1 MPAKLA
7 ARGKSRAST
16 AVSRDESPVECRGT
30 FATGQDAVRGK
41 NDRCVVE
48 IGMPET
54 MTRERLFELVGQEL
68 GTSAWFRV
76 GQARIDRF
84 AEVTEDRQFIHVD
97 PVRAAESP
105 FGGTIAHGMLTLSMI
120 VYLCSD
126 FVPAVEG
133 VRMVVNYGFDRVRFA
148 APVRSGKRIRAVVRL
163 LDAKERS
170 GQILVKV
177 KVTIKVED
185 ETKPALVAE
194 WLTMH
199 FS

>member
-1 MPAKLA
+1 
-7 ARGKSRAST
+7 
-16 AVSRDESPVECRGT
+16 
-30 FATGQDAVRGK
+30 
-41 NDRCVVE
+41 
-48 IGMPET
+48 MPET

-68 GTSAWFRV
+68 ATSAWFRV
-76 GQARIDRF
+76 GQDRIDQF

-177 KVTIKVED
+177 KVTIKVEG
-185 ETKPALVAE
+185 ETRPALVAE

>member
-1 MPAKLA
+1 MP
-7 ARGKSRAST
+7 
-16 AVSRDESPVECRGT
+16 D
-30 FATGQDAVRGK
+30 
-41 NDRCVVE
+41 
-48 IGMPET
+48 T
-54 MTRERLFELVGQEL
+54 MTRRRLFELVGQEL
-68 GTSAWFRV
+68 GTSAWFPV
-76 GQARIDRF
+76 GQDRIDQF

-120 VYLCSD
+120 VHLCNA

-148 APVRSGKRIRAVVRL
+148 APVKSGGRIRAVVKL

-177 KVTIKVED
+177 KVTIQTEG

-194 WLTMH
+194 WLTLH
-199 FS
+199 CS

>member
-1 MPAKLA
+1 M
-7 ARGKSRAST
+7 
-16 AVSRDESPVECRGT
+16 E
-30 FATGQDAVRGK
+30 
-41 NDRCVVE
+41 N
-48 IGMPET
+48 GMPET

-68 GTSAWFRV
+68 GTSAWFEV
-76 GQARIDRF
+76 GQSRIDQF

-97 PVRAAESP
+97 PVKAAESP

-120 VYLCSD
+120 VYLCSE

-148 APVRSGKRIRAVVRL
+148 APVRSGRRIRAVVRL

>member
-1 MPAKLA
+1 MLSCP
-7 ARGKSRAST
+7 RNH
-16 AVSRDESPVECRGT
+16 
-30 FATGQDAVRGK
+30 DAVRRMG
-41 NDRCVVE
+41 DRRAVE
-48 IGMPET
+48 MGMPGT
-54 MTRERLFELVGQEL
+54 MTRERLFELVGQDL
-68 GTSAWFRV
+68 GTSEWFRV
-76 GQARIDRF
+76 GQDRIGQF

-148 APVRSGKRIRAVVRL
+148 APVKSGRRIRAVVRL

-177 KVTIKVED
+177 KVTIQVED

>member
-1 MPAKLA
+1 M
-7 ARGKSRAST
+7 RIESRALQIMFSHKR
-16 AVSRDESPVECRGT
+16 VR
-30 FATGQDAVRGK
+30 FAMLSCPRSHDAVRGK
-41 NDRCVVE
+41 NDRCAVE
-48 IGMPET
+48 TGMPET

-68 GTSAWFRV
+68 GTSAWFSV
-76 GQARIDRF
+76 GQDRIDQF

>member
-1 MPAKLA
+1 M
-7 ARGKSRAST
+7 S
-16 AVSRDESPVECRGT
+16 D
-30 FATGQDAVRGK
+30 
-41 NDRCVVE
+41 
-48 IGMPET
+48 T
-54 MTRERLFELVGQEL
+54 MTRHRLFDLVGEGL

-76 GQARIDRF
+76 GQDRIDQF
-84 AEVTEDRQFIHVD
+84 ADVTEDHQFIHVD

-120 VYLCSD
+120 VHLCSD

-148 APVRSGKRIRAVVRL
+148 TPVKSGRRIRAVVKL

-177 KVTIKVED
+177 KVTIQTEG

-194 WLTMH
+194 WLTLH
-199 FS
+199 VS